1 MAVKLICLL
10 CYQCVG
16 GLLHE
21 LSNQGAQ
28 LQMNIFLE
36 EKLLPQMV
44 ACSQVVNGSCYCY
57 GVDDVVSFIETSL
70 CSAFYGGCKRDTARI
85 CCWPLCCCM
94 PCCWPPAMQQSIDIA
109 YPQGTQQQTNRTRL
123 QRSIDGTLCE
133 WCQCFSGIWQTVTD
147 EVSQKLPLLLQTIPL
162 KQHTHTLL
170 TVLCPRL
177 PGWAGTRKVKP
188 VWILLKQETVSGNGI
203 CWAICKSA
211 PRSSQKTMPVPH
223 HSVFYRLDALPAAQ
237 PTVSKH
243 WRLVPLKQINMISRI
258 CQYVTETV

>member
-28 LQMNIFLE
+28 LQMNVFLE

-44 ACSQVVNGSCYCY
+44 ACSQVVNGSYYCC

-70 CSAFYGGCKRDTARI
+70 CSAFYSGCKRDTACI

-109 YPQGTQQQTNRTRL
+109 YPRGTQQQTNRTRL

-162 KQHTHTLL
+162 KQHTHTHPFNGALSETTWVSRYQKGKTSLDFTEARDSEWQWHLL
-170 TVLCPRL
+170 GHMQVSTLLQSENHASIPPLSFLQARCPSCR
-177 PGWAGTRKVKP
+177 PTNSVKA
-188 VWILLKQETVSGNGI
+188 LKAST
-203 CWAICKSA
+203 
-211 PRSSQKTMPVPH
+211 T
-223 HSVFYRLDALPAAQ
+223 
-237 PTVSKH
+237 
-243 WRLVPLKQINMISRI
+243 
-258 CQYVTETV
+258 